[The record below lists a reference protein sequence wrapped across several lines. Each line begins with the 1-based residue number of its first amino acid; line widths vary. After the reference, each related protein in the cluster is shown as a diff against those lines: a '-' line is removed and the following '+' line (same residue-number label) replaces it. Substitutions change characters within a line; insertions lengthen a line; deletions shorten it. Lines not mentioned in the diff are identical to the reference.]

1 MMGRLLQRGEPAR
14 VSASSAASRS
24 RSRGLTQM
32 APPNLVGSIF
42 STPNECTEMSANGHP
57 AASRAMRVTQWAQS
71 STSNAP
77 ICPPARPAA
86 GTSPHRSRQTYAAS
100 PSHAPARRSPA
111 AWTPPCDV
119 NAIVSAPTSAYRG
132 LSPLTT
138 IGSTAV
144 QQVNSWVSTEPSP
157 RTDLTASNATCMPYR
172 ALKTGNQSSGRVPV
186 RDANASRSSANPR
199 AVVSSMTN
207 LVPSG
212 EYVLF
217 QCIVPPRQGQRPA

>member
-1 MMGRLLQRGEPAR
+1 
-14 VSASSAASRS
+14 
-24 RSRGLTQM
+24 M

-77 ICPPARPAA
+77 ISPA
-86 GTSPHRSRQTYAAS
+86 SAAS
-100 PSHAPARRSPA
+100 RRDESSSIAPNVCCITIACTCSSLPSGMDSTLATSMP
-111 AWTPPCDV
+111 
-119 NAIVSAPTSAYRG
+119 IVSAPTSAYRG

-172 ALKTGNQSSGRVPV
+172 ALKTGNQSSGHVPV

>member
-1 MMGRLLQRGEPAR
+1 
-14 VSASSAASRS
+14 
-24 RSRGLTQM
+24 
-32 APPNLVGSIF
+32 
-42 STPNECTEMSANGHP
+42 
-57 AASRAMRVTQWAQS
+57 MRVTQWAQS

-77 ICPPARPAA
+77 ISPA
-86 GTSPHRSRQTYAAS
+86 SAAS
-100 PSHAPARRSPA
+100 RRDESSSIAPNVCCITIACTCSSLPSGMDSTLATSMP
-111 AWTPPCDV
+111 
-119 NAIVSAPTSAYRG
+119 IVSAPTSAYRG

-157 RTDLTASNATCMPYR
+157 RTALTASNATCMPYR